1 MQILYK
7 TLPLNIKSV
16 DNFAITKSIY
26 KDKNNNK
33 LKNNLKTN
41 LKTNLL
47 LFLSLYIGR
56 IVKVLLFHYN

>member
-26 KDKNNNK
+26 KDENNIKFKKN
-33 LKNNLKTN
+33 L
-41 LKTNLL
+41 
-47 LFLSLYIGR
+47 
-56 IVKVLLFHYN
+56 VKAFRNMHLHIAKSFY